1 MLIDRAIVEVR
12 SGNGGN
18 GAISFLREKNMP
30 KGGPDGG
37 NGGKGGS
44 VYLVA
49 KSSINTLLAYRH
61 SRLLAAEDGEKGD
74 KKMRFGRAAE
84 DVYFEV
90 PVGTV
95 IYEEEGNKFLCD
107 LSHEGDTFCVAKGG
121 RGGRGNAAYKSSRLK
136 APKIAENG
144 FPGER
149 KRVILELKLLADAGL
164 IGFPSVGKSTLLNI
178 VSKADVATADYPFTT
193 LTPNLGVVTVE
204 LNDGPRQFVLAD
216 MPGLIEGAHEG
227 KGLGITFLRHI
238 ERCRVL
244 VHMVSMDGE
253 RDPIE
258 DYRII
263 NEELK
268 DYGAGLED
276 RPQIV
281 VATKMDA
288 DGAEERKVAFD
299 KAIGQTS
306 FGISALIDEG
316 IEPLMKKV
324 YELVSKTAMFPLK
337 GQQNEEE
344 LGGMKVYDAH
354 LDAKEA
360 PFVVLRPS
368 EHVFVL
374 TGEEITRKYGLI
386 NLSTDAGVAQLI
398 SYLQRLGVDAA
409 LKEKGAVNGDTV
421 RLCDFEFEYLE

>member
-1 MLIDRAIVEVR
+1 MLIDRAVIEVR

-44 VYLVA
+44 IYLVA
-49 KSSINTLLAYRH
+49 KNSVNTLLAYRH
-61 SRLLAAEDGEKGD
+61 SRAIIAGDGGKGD
-74 KKMRFGRAAE
+74 KKMRYGRAAE
-84 DVYFEV
+84 DIYCDV

-95 IYEEEGNKFLCD
+95 VYEEASGAFLAD
-107 LSHEGDTFCVAKGG
+107 LSHDGDIVRLAKGG
-121 RGGRGNAAYKSSRLK
+121 RGGRGNAAFISSRLK

-149 KRVILELKLLADAGL
+149 KRVVLELKLLADAGL

-178 VSKADVATADYPFTT
+178 VSKANAPTADYPFTT
-193 LTPNLGVVTVE
+193 LVPNLGVVT
-204 LNDGPRQFVLAD
+204 LKDGAHQFVLAD

-244 VHMVSMDGE
+244 IHMVSMDGE
-253 RDPIE
+253 RDSVE

-263 NEELK
+263 NAELR
-268 DYGAGLED
+268 DYGAKLEE

-288 DGAEERKVAFD
+288 EGALERKQAFD
-299 KAIGQTS
+299 KAIGLES
-306 FGISALIDEG
+306 IGISALTDEG
-316 IEPLMKKV
+316 VDHLMNKT
-324 YELVSKTAMFPLK
+324 YELITKTPLFPLK
-337 GQQNEEE
+337 GVEEE
-344 LGGMKVYDAH
+344 EAIGGMKVYDAH
-354 LDAKEA
+354 LDKKDE
-360 PFVVLRPS
+360 PFAILRPS
-368 EHVFVL
+368 EHLFVI
-374 TGEEITRKYGLI
+374 TGEEVTKKYGLI
-386 NLSTDAGVAQLI
+386 NLSTDQGVAQLI
-398 SYLQRLGVDAA
+398 GYLQRLGIDEA
-409 LKEKGAVNGDTV
+409 LREKGAKDGDLV
-421 RLCDFEFEYLE
+421 RLCDFEFEYIE

>member
-1 MLIDRAIVEVR
+1 MLIDRAVIEVR

-37 NGGKGGS
+37 NGGRGGS

-49 KSSINTLLAYRH
+49 KSDVNTLLAYRH
-61 SRLLAAEDGEKGD
+61 SRLIAAEDGEKGD
-74 KKMRFGRAAE
+74 KKMRFGRSAE
-84 DVYFEV
+84 DVYCDV

-95 IYEEEGNKFLCD
+95 VYEEASGAFLAD
-107 LSHEGDTFCVAKGG
+107 LSHEGDTVCLAKGG

-136 APKIAENG
+136 APHIAENG

-149 KRVILELKLLADAGL
+149 KRVVLELKLLADAGL

-178 VSKADVATADYPFTT
+178 VSKANVPTADYPFTT
-193 LTPNLGVVTVE
+193 LVPNLGVVTLE
-204 LNDGPRQFVLAD
+204 DGRHQFVLAD
-216 MPGLIEGAHEG
+216 MPGLIEGAHQG

-244 VHMVSMDGE
+244 LHMVSMDGE

-268 DYGAGLED
+268 GYGAHLED

-288 DGAEERKVAFD
+288 DGAEERKRAFD
-299 KAIGQTS
+299 EAIGIES
-306 FGISALIDEG
+306 IGISALTDEG
-316 IEPLMKKV
+316 VALLMKKT
-324 YELVSKTAMFPLK
+324 YELITKTPVFPLK
-337 GQQNEEE
+337 GVEEE
-344 LGGMKVYDAH
+344 EAIGGVRVYDAH
-354 LDAKEA
+354 LNAPED
-360 PFVVLRPS
+360 PFVITHPS
-368 EHVFVL
+368 EHLFVI
-374 TGEEITRKYGLI
+374 TGDEVTRKYGLI
-386 NLSTDAGVAQLI
+386 SLSTDAGVAQLI
-398 SYLQRLGVDAA
+398 SYLGRLGVDEA
-409 LKEKGAVNGDTV
+409 LKEKGAKEGDIV
-421 RLCDFEFEYLE
+421 RLCDFEFEYYE

>member
-1 MLIDRAIVEVR
+1 MLIDRAVVEVR

-18 GAISFLREKNMP
+18 GSISFLREKNMP
-30 KGGPDGG
+30 RGGPDGG

-49 KSSINTLLAYRH
+49 KGDVNTLLAYRH
-61 SRLLAAEDGEKGD
+61 SRLIAAEDGEKGD
-74 KKMRFGRAAE
+74 KKMRYGRAAA
-84 DVYFEV
+84 DVYCDV

-95 IYEEEGNKFLCD
+95 VYEESTGAFLAD
-107 LSHEGDTFCVAKGG
+107 LSHEGDVVCVAKGG
-121 RGGRGNAAYKSSRLK
+121 RGGRGNAAFKSSRLK

-144 FPGER
+144 FPGVR
-149 KRVILELKLLADAGL
+149 KRIILELKLLADAGL

-178 VSKADVATADYPFTT
+178 VSKANVPTADYPFTT
-193 LTPNLGVVTVE
+193 LTPNLGVVTLE
-204 LNDGPRQFVLAD
+204 DGQHQFVLAD

-253 RDPIE
+253 RDPVE

-263 NEELK
+263 NAELK
-268 DYGAGLED
+268 DYGAKLEL

-288 DGAEERKVAFD
+288 DGAEERKKEFD
-299 KAIGQTS
+299 KAIGVES
-306 FGISALIDEG
+306 IGISALTDEG
-316 IEPLMKKV
+316 VANLMKKT
-324 YELVSKTAMFPLK
+324 YELVMKTPLFPLK
-337 GQQNEEE
+337 GVEEE
-344 LGGMKVYDAH
+344 EAIGGVKVYDAH
-354 LDAKEA
+354 LDVKEG
-360 PFVVLRPS
+360 PFTILRPS
-368 EHVFVL
+368 EHVFVI
-374 TGEEITRKYGLI
+374 TGEEVTRKYGLI

-398 SYLQRLGVDAA
+398 GYLQRLGVDDA
-409 LKEKGAVNGDTV
+409 LRAKGAVSGDTV
-421 RLCDFEFEYLE
+421 RLVDFEFEYLD